1 MIKNNNSTKTAR
13 TPFGDALVSRYEVLL
28 LCGAAFLLAVAYPAR
43 EPAKMTPVISAD
55 MSTQLTDQLISEL
68 EKHNEP
74 VEVEP
79 DSTTVLLEPIESE
92 LMAEAPVGE
101 PAS

>member
-1 MIKNNNSTKTAR
+1 
-13 TPFGDALVSRYEVLL
+13 
-28 LCGAAFLLAVAYPAR
+28 
-43 EPAKMTPVISAD
+43 

-68 EKHNEP
+68 ETHNEP

>member
-1 MIKNNNSTKTAR
+1 
-13 TPFGDALVSRYEVLL
+13 
-28 LCGAAFLLAVAYPAR
+28 
-43 EPAKMTPVISAD
+43 MTPVISED